1 MMTLFYAK
9 GACSLASHI
18 ALEEAGADYQ
28 LRRLDLK
35 ANDQRKPEFLE
46 INPKGRVPALL
57 TERGV
62 LTENPVI
69 LGYIAQTYPAAELAE
84 NDDNFA
90 FGAMQAFN
98 VFLASSVH
106 VAFAHNS
113 RPERYADGDA
123 AAQAMRAKAPEALAG
138 HFAVI
143 EQQLGDGRP
152 YIMGERYTV
161 ADGYMFVFERWF
173 ERDGLGRLAD
183 YPRVRAHHARI
194 AERPA
199 VKAALAAEGDE

>member
-1 MMTLFYAK
+1 MLTLFYAK

-18 ALEEAGADYQ
+18 ALEEAGAEFELQ
-28 LRRLDLK
+28 RLDLK
-35 ANDQRKPEFLE
+35 AGDQRKPEFLAV
-46 INPKGRVPALL
+46 NPKGRVPALL
-57 TERGV
+57 TDRGV
-62 LTENPVI
+62 LSENPAV
-69 LGYIAQTYPAAELAE
+69 LGYIAQTFPAARLAD
-84 NDDNFA
+84 NDDDFA
-90 FGAMQAFN
+90 FAAMQAFN

-123 AAQAMRAKAPEALAG
+123 AAQAMRAKAPQALAG

-143 EQQLGDGRP
+143 EQQLSDGRA
-152 YIMGERYTV
+152 YVMGERYTV
-161 ADGYMFVFERWF
+161 ADGYLFVFERWF

-183 YPRVRAHHARI
+183 YPHVQAHHARV
-194 AERPA
+194 AGRPA